1 MTQVHIGPDVVQ
13 VEFDA
18 TGMTDAGIQQTL
30 SRVLSHVQTHE
41 LPQHP
46 DGILMIDAC
55 RGIKVT
61 VDERRARC
69 TAPLELIKVQC
80 RPGPSTCMAHDPAYE
95 GLAKTLEQAAA
106 KDFTV

>member
-1 MTQVHIGPDVVQ
+1 MAQVRIDSDAVH

-30 SRVLSHVQTHE
+30 SRVLSQVQTHE

-55 RGIKVT
+55 RGIEVT
-61 VDERRARC
+61 VDGRRARC
-69 TAPLELIKVQC
+69 TAPLGLIKVQC
-80 RPGPSTCMAHDPAYE
+80 GPGPSTCVAHDPAYE
-95 GLAKTLEQAAA
+95 GLAKTVEAAA
-106 KDFTV
+106 RDFTS